1 MMLTF
6 PGGTVHQ
13 EKDSAVDG
21 NHEEDISVPAG
32 KTWIF
37 QSLFVS
43 LDTDNIVTANRK
55 ILVRTFN
62 SSSEILD
69 AGIETGSIIK
79 NEIKSLSLT
88 NQANPS
94 DDQGI
99 TDSGD
104 YRGEF
109 SFGGSLIGGDFLRIK
124 IVDGTA
130 DDKYEYRLRV
140 REFGL

>member
-6 PGGTVHQ
+6 PGGEILE
-13 EKDSAVDG
+13 EKDSDVAG
-21 NHEEDISVPAG
+21 THEEDIAVPAG

-69 AGIETGSIIK
+69 AGLETGSIIK
-79 NEIKSLSLT
+79 DQVKSLSLI

-109 SFGGSLIGGDFLRIK
+109 SFGGSLKAGDFLRIK

-130 DDKYEYRLRV
+130 DDKYLYRLRV
-140 REFGL
+140 RSI